1 MNTLTT
7 AVHTSASAPIM
18 NTSISGC
25 SVYYAGKPHKFG
37 HNKPACQAFMTALC
51 AKHSAQFDA
60 LDIDHGNDTTDL
72 EGFSHEDINEPSFEP
87 IVEGPTPREQLD
99 ILSAENNALRAELKM
114 VKQLNAKMSAPK
126 DFSSLASALREGL
139 VMMDARKGSRTHKDG
154 VVAINSIACILSNNS

>member
-1 MNTLTT
+1 
-7 AVHTSASAPIM
+7 M
-18 NTSISGC
+18 NTSISGS
-25 SVYYAGKPHKFG
+25 SVYYNAKSHKFG
-37 HNKPACQAFMTALC
+37 HNKAACQAFMTALC
-51 AKHSAQFDA
+51 RKHSAQFDA

>member
-1 MNTLTT
+1 
-7 AVHTSASAPIM
+7 
-18 NTSISGC
+18 
-25 SVYYAGKPHKFG
+25 
-37 HNKPACQAFMTALC
+37 MTALC

-154 VVAINSIACILSNNS
+154 VVAINSIACIISNNS